1 MKEDFLHYLWKVG
14 KFDADHLITTT
25 GAQLQILRPGTHNHN
40 AGPDFLNAKIKL
52 DGACWEGHVEIH
64 LMASDWI
71 AHQHQDDPA
80 YNAVILHVV
89 IESDRPVFMENGQ
102 PMPTLELKNRIPAG
116 VLGRYK
122 QLSHT
127 LSEIPCENFLDR
139 LQAIQINPWL
149 ERLAAQRLER
159 KSTEIIKIYRQ
170 FDGDGEQTLFYL
182 WCKYMGGKVNS
193 EAYEELARRVNVR
206 FLWKKRAFLQQI
218 ESYLLGLAGLIP
230 DKTHEVYPDLLR
242 REFEFLKRTYPL
254 RPMNGVQWRFFRMRP
269 SNFPTVR
276 IAQLSMIYHKLGRWL
291 PWILKA
297 PIKELRQ
304 ALCITPSNY
313 WSQHYLFD
321 KKTRRAQTAVGEQQ
335 FQKLVINVVIP
346 FRVAWFKIHPNTLH
360 TENPLDLLNEMPAE
374 NNKIIRLWKEKG
386 ILADNA
392 LQSQALI
399 ELKTKGCDER
409 RCMSCAFGN
418 YFLST
423 RQQPDVVEES
433 FVTLQPI
440 Q

>member
-14 KFDADHLITTT
+14 KFDVDNLITTT
-25 GAQLQILRPGTHNHN
+25 GAKLQIIRPGIHNQN
-40 AGPDFLNAKIKL
+40 AGPDFLNAKIKM
-52 DGACWEGHVEIH
+52 DGVSWEGHVEIH
-64 LMASDWI
+64 LQASDWI
-71 AHQHQDDPA
+71 AHQHQNDPA

-102 PMPTLELKNRIPAG
+102 PMPTLELKDRIPAG

-127 LSEIPCENFLDR
+127 LSEIPCEDFLSR
-139 LQAIQINPWL
+139 LHSVQIEQWL
-149 ERLAAQRLER
+149 ERLAVQRLER
-159 KSTEIIKIYRQ
+159 KSKQIIQYHDQ
-170 FDGDGEQTLFYL
+170 FNGDGEQCLFYL

-193 EAYEELARRVNVR
+193 EAYEELARRVDVR
-206 FLWKKRAFLQQI
+206 FLWKKRSFLQQI
-218 ESYLLGLAGLIP
+218 ESYLFGLAGLIP
-230 DKTHEVYPDLLR
+230 KDASEVYPSLLH
-242 REFEFLKRTYPL
+242 REFEFLHRTYDL

-276 IAQLSMIYHKLGRWL
+276 LAQLSMIYHRLGRWL
-291 PWILKA
+291 PWILDA
-297 PIKELRQ
+297 NLDDLRK
-304 ALCITPSNY
+304 ALCVKPSAY
-313 WSQHYLFD
+313 WSDHYLFD
-321 KKTRRAQTAVGEQQ
+321 KKASQALTSVGEQQ
-335 FQKLVINVVIP
+335 FRKLLINVVLP
-346 FRVAWFKIHPNTLH
+346 FRLAWSKLYPESCQAEEVLETLS
-360 TENPLDLLNEMPAE
+360 ELPPE

-386 ILADNA
+386 IRAKNA

-440 Q
+440 R